1 MGPAHGG
8 AAGEMPEPT
17 DADLQAL
24 TPEDDY
30 FARVAL
36 HNKLV
41 TREQVVA
48 CANLIAKAFTAGH
61 TRHTLASVLIQ
72 RGYLRPEY
80 AAAVQKAVQKHA
92 AEQAKADRTKKAPEP
107 KPAEPKQISAAE
119 AAEAAVGRRAPTKTL
134 RRRAPAGD
142 SQVLVPVDKK
152 KKKKGATAAEDKR
165 MRLREEPGKRTAT
178 LEVACSALYS
188 NDAPG
193 FEAACT
199 RLIGTGQLNLV
210 IDMRAVKRIPSLLF
224 GELTKAQKE
233 AEAAGKKLTVVLN
246 KETGRVAKMI
256 LGGLVRMR
264 IV

>member
-1 MGPAHGG
+1 
-8 AAGEMPEPT
+8 MPEPT
-17 DADLQAL
+17 DDDLQEL

-41 TREQVVA
+41 TREQVVV
-48 CANLIAKAFTAGH
+48 CAQLIAKAFAAGH
-61 TRHTLASVLIQ
+61 TRHSLASVLIR
-72 RGYLRPEY
+72 RGYISPEY

-92 AEQAKADRTKKAPEP
+92 AEQARADRTRKAPAP

-119 AAEAAVGRRAPTKTL
+119 AAEAAVGPRAPSKTL

-142 SQVLVPVDKK
+142 SQVLVPVDKRK
-152 KKKKGATAAEDKR
+152 KAAGPEDKR
-165 MRLREEPGKRTAT
+165 MRLREEPAKRTAT
-178 LEVACSALYS
+178 LEVARSALYS

-193 FEAACT
+193 FEAACG
-199 RLIGTGQLNLV
+199 RLIATDQPNLV
-210 IDMRAVKRIPSLLF
+210 VDMRAVKRIPSLLF

-233 AEAAGKKLTVVLN
+233 AEVAGKKLTVVLN